1 MLCHGTV
8 GPGGGQVSLSLA
20 SLLDDSKESNPF
32 PVCVTAYESD
42 KGQDNIHMEFLL
54 LHQ

>member
-8 GPGGGQVSLSLA
+8 GPDGGQVSLWMIRKNLYS
-20 SLLDDSKESNPF
+20 
-32 PVCVTAYESD
+32 VCVTAYESD
-42 KGQDNIHMEFLL
+42 EGQDNIHMEFLL